1 MAIPFFSIDITGSDI
16 YAYLK
21 SAISGNVD
29 LLESKKVMHE
39 QLASRFPN
47 HKVTIL
53 PSARLAFYLL
63 LKCSFKHGDEIIFP
77 VLGFPLYVKI
87 ALKLGLVPVLVDV
100 EPDNLTIDPEKI
112 TASISKKTKAIV
124 VTHLFGHPA
133 RLNEL
138 TQIASDRNIP
148 IIEDAAQSFDSFMG
162 NQETGTI
169 GWAGIF
175 SCSLMKVPTMLGGGI
190 LITKDE
196 SLHNQIQLDLKQIYE
211 VGNIGNPFHY
221 HIKGL
226 ISILNS
232 SPTFYSVFSH
242 RIFGLLK
249 SRNPAL
255 LRSILYSGMGMNGH
269 LFDPSERPSP
279 ATYQYIIGARQ
290 IERTRTMTLKRR
302 QFSLIIDKELAC
314 QSRVRIF
321 AERNGCFWNRQYHVI
336 DLRNSVNM
344 NHIFDNMFR
353 SGVHVMKEDVWD
365 CTKYDL
371 PGVRVSEI
379 SVGHDRNLGLLRIP
393 NNSLLSE
400 TVIHRMCSTL
410 YKSIGKDSS

>member
-1 MAIPFFSIDITGSDI
+1 MAIPFFSIDITGGDI

-21 SAISGNVD
+21 NVVSSNVD

-47 HKVTIL
+47 HKITIL

-63 LKCSFKHGDEIIFP
+63 LKCSFKPGDEIIFP
-77 VLGFPLYVKI
+77 VLGFPLYVKF

-112 TASISKKTKAIV
+112 TASISKYTKAIV

-133 RLNEL
+133 RLGEL
-138 TQIASDRNIP
+138 LQIANDRNIP
-148 IIEDAAQSFDSFMG
+148 IIEDAAQSFDSFIG
-162 NQETGTI
+162 NQETGTF
-169 GWAGIF
+169 GWASIF

-190 LITKDE
+190 LITRNE

-211 VGNIGNPFHY
+211 VDNIGNSFQY
-221 HIKGL
+221 HVKGL

-232 SPTFYSVFSH
+232 SPTFYSIFSH

-255 LRSILYSGMGMNGH
+255 LRSILYSGMGMSGH
-269 LFDPSERPSP
+269 SFNTSERPSP
-279 ATYQYIIGARQ
+279 ATYQYIIGASQ
-290 IERTRTMTLKRR
+290 IERTRAMTLKRR
-302 QFSLIIDKELAC
+302 QFSSIIDEGLA
-314 QSRVRIF
+314 SSSHVRIF
-321 AERNGCFWNRQYHVI
+321 KERGDCFWNRQYHVI
-336 DLRNSVNM
+336 DLGKSINM
-344 NHIFDNMFR
+344 NHVFDNIFR
-353 SGVHVMKEDVWD
+353 SGVHAMKEDVWD

-371 PGVRVSEI
+371 PGIRVSDI
-379 SVGHDRNLGLLRIP
+379 SVAHDRNLGLLRIP

-400 TVIHRMCSTL
+400 TLIHRMCSTL
-410 YKSIGKDSS
+410 SKSIAIGSP